1 MRIIRIFADRTD
13 LTGAEYV
20 LRIRG
25 LSRDS
30 DFTEKEVVSFEKN
43 IKIIKTLSGFL
54 KLGYDSVQTT
64 EPFSIFCFYRFQIS
78 DQVLLVGADKLNE
91 ENVLVLRRLD
101 GSCTGEGFLFFYRYR
116 FHSKV
121 HFEFYQQ
128 YI

>member
-1 MRIIRIFADRTD
+1 MGTILFRQQ
-13 LTGAEYV
+13 
-20 LRIRG
+20 
-25 LSRDS
+25 
-30 DFTEKEVVSFEKN
+30 N
-43 IKIIKTLSGFL
+43 
-54 KLGYDSVQTT
+54 
-64 EPFSIFCFYRFQIS
+64 PFQYFVFRFQIS

-116 FHSKV
+116 FPSKV